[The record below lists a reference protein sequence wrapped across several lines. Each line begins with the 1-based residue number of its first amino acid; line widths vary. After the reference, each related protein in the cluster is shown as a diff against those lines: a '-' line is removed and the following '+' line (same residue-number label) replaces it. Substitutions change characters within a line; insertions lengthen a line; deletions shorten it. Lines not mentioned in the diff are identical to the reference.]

1 MRPPLIRVGVVLF
14 GFTNQFVSSHAPPNR
29 AWDVFFLPD
38 HVVLQTRPCP
48 QTDGDSVN
56 KPATSLGTTQTKRQ
70 QAVRDIR
77 KLLAESKHAD
87 AIKLLNALPPK
98 LLNKDAELLFLL
110 AAAHELLAHRQ
121 LAIAAAEKSIRITE
135 HPDALLLLARCHR
148 VLGETEKAL
157 RYCERAREKAPGN
170 PNIEYIRA
178 GTLEEAGRFSEAI
191 EILQPIVEKHAV
203 AGEALPIP
211 LRLEWSKLLVQ
222 QKRYDEAVKL
232 IDETVALEGLPP
244 TGVNMLFHLK
254 AKACDRAKD
263 YDAAA
268 EAAEQANEIGR
279 VEFDPDLYTEQVSVL
294 IDNWSRETM
303 ASFPLSTCDSEIP
316 VFVAGMP
323 RSGTSLIDQIIDAH
337 PKAAGVGELN
347 TIERF
352 AVQLSQVW
360 NPDLP
365 PEKQFGRYNA
375 HRWTR
380 AANDYVREITKLAKP
395 GTERIVNKAL
405 GNNKLVGLFARLFPK
420 TRIIHAIR
428 DPRDVAISCFMGGF
442 NNNLHA
448 WTTRIDWTAHAWNQ
462 SMRMMRH
469 WKESLDI
476 PILDVHYERL
486 VADPEN
492 EMPRIIE
499 FLGLEW
505 DDACRDFYKSRRT
518 VRTLSYDQVNRPLY
532 TTSSGRHK
540 NYAKLLE
547 GVDFPHYDPFGD
559 R

>member
-1 MRPPLIRVGVVLF
+1 MKQPSP
-14 GFTNQFVSSHAPPNR
+14 
-29 AWDVFFLPD
+29 
-38 HVVLQTRPCP
+38 
-48 QTDGDSVN
+48 
-56 KPATSLGTTQTKRQ
+56 LGTTPTKRQ
-70 QAVRDIR
+70 QGVRDTR
-77 KLLAESKHAD
+77 KLLSENKPTEAL
-87 AIKLLNALPPK
+87 KLLKNLPSK
-98 LLNKDAELLFLL
+98 LLSTDAELLFLL
-110 AAAHELLAHRQ
+110 AAAQEMLAHRP
-121 LAIAAAEKSIRITE
+121 LAIATARKSIRIAE

-157 RYCERAREKAPGN
+157 QYCDRVRKLRPHLEAT
-170 PNIEYIRA
+170 EYIRA
-178 GTLEEAGRFSEAI
+178 GVLEEAGRFSEAI
-191 EILQPIVEKHAV
+191 EILQPIVDKHAG
-203 AGEALPIP
+203 AGEKLPLP
-211 LRLEWSKLLVQ
+211 LRMEWSKLLVQ
-222 QKRYDEAVKL
+222 NKQYAEAVKL
-232 IDETVALEGLPP
+232 IDETLALTELPP
-244 TGVNMLFHLK
+244 AGVNTLLHLK

-263 YDAAA
+263 YETAA
-268 EAAEQANEIGR
+268 EAAEQANAIGR

-294 IDNWSRETM
+294 IENWSRETM
-303 ASFPLSTCDSEIP
+303 ANFPLSTCDSEIP
-316 VFVAGMP
+316 IFVAGMP

-365 PEKQFGRYNA
+365 PGKQFGRYNA
-375 HRWTR
+375 QRWTR

-405 GNNKLVGLFARLFPK
+405 GNNKLVGLLARLFPK

-462 SMRMMRH
+462 SMRMMQH

-505 DDACRDFYKSRRT
+505 DDACREFYKSRRT

-532 TTSSGRHK
+532 TSSSGRHK
-540 NYAKLLE
+540 NYAKLLDAVE
-547 GVDFPHYDPFGD
+547 FPHYDPFAD